1 MKDWSMDLIYLDY
14 NCFQRGFDDPKQV
27 KIQIEALACEEI
39 FKKAEKKTVKLVWS
53 FMHED
58 ENILCPFMERKL
70 EAYRL
75 SLLCEIR
82 IGPDAKIYHSAKDF
96 QREAK
101 LSSKDAIHL
110 ACAIHV
116 KSRLYITC
124 DDELIKRANRLN
136 LEIKVMN
143 PVEYIREA

>member
-1 MKDWSMDLIYLDY
+1 MKDWSMDLIYLD
-14 NCFQRGFDDPKQV
+14 
-27 KIQIEALACEEI
+27 
-39 FKKAEKKTVKLVWS
+39 
-53 FMHED
+53 
-58 ENILCPFMERKL
+58 
-70 EAYRL
+70 
-75 SLLCEIR
+75 
-82 IGPDAKIYHSAKDF
+82 
-96 QREAK
+96 
-101 LSSKDAIHL
+101 L